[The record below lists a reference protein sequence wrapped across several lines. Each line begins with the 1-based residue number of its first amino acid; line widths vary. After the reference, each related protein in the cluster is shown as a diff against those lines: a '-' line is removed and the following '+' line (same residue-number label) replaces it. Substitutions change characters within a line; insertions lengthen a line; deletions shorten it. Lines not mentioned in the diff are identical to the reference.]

1 VSRVTVDTRQEG
13 VRFRV
18 RLQPRA
24 SRDEIVGVL
33 DGALRIRLH
42 APPVDGAANEALV
55 AFLADR
61 LSVPR
66 RDVRIV
72 TGASSRMK
80 TIEVAGVTAA
90 DVEQLVD

>member
-1 VSRVTVDTRQEG
+1 VSRVIVDTRQEG

-24 SRDEIVGVL
+24 SRDEIVGLL

-66 RDVRIV
+66 RAVRIV